1 MKTKM
6 CAPND
11 VVRKVRGVSET
22 GTAILRM
29 CLVKN
34 EMEEKKKMA
43 TLGSLYLFL
52 NLQGL
57 KGL

>member
-34 EMEEKKKMA
+34 EMEEKKKN
-43 TLGSLYLFL
+43 GYPWIPIFVS
-52 NLQGL
+52 
-57 KGL
+57 